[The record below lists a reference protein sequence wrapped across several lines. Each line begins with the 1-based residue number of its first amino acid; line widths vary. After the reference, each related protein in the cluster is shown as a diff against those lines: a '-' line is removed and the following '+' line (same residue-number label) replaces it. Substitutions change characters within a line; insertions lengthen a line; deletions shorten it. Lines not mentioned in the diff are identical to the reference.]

1 MCNHEI
7 EIISKTPT
15 FNAVCGPIKRTA
27 DNKTQKHAQKYI
39 LRTICGFSLPVWM
52 SNVGNERSDK
62 QIIEVPERSVVI
74 YVEGVMLIYTQR
86 NERIREALNIF

>member
-1 MCNHEI
+1 
-7 EIISKTPT
+7 
-15 FNAVCGPIKRTA
+15 
-27 DNKTQKHAQKYI
+27 
-39 LRTICGFSLPVWM
+39 M